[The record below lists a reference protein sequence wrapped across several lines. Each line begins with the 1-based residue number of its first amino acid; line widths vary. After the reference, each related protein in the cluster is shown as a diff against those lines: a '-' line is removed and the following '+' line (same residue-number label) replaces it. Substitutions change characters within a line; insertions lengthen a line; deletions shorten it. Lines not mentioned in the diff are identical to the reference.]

1 MDQARIRVWR
11 TGHTDVVRVSGA
23 LDHAGSRR
31 LRLVVC
37 SRLDVG
43 RGQVVVDVSRLRLL
57 DTASVDVLLGA
68 AGEAEKRG
76 RSLRLVGACG
86 PVLDVLAASGAAAR
100 LGVYDDARGSGPAT
114 DEAPAPR
121 AGHSLFGPELNRMLL
136 ELSRLPAADPRRRAL
151 QQEVVERALP
161 HARRLAHR
169 FVGLGEP
176 AEDLE
181 QVAALGLI
189 KAVRGYDP
197 EIGTDFSAYAAP
209 TIIGELKRHF
219 RDKGWAIRVPRRAQ
233 DVQLQ
238 IGRAHAHLAQ
248 RLART
253 PTVADLAAHLQ
264 VAEDEITAT
273 LAVASA
279 YRPLSLF
286 APSGGE
292 GEVALVDRLGEL
304 DPDLELAD
312 IRESIEPLLH
322 HLRPRD
328 RKIVI
333 LRFFGNMTQQQIGTE
348 LGISQMH
355 VSRLLR
361 GALQELRRRLPVG
374 DSRSASA

>member
-1 MDQARIRVWR
+1 MWR
-11 TGHTDVVRVSGA
+11 TGHTDVVRVSGT
-23 LDHAGSRR
+23 LDHAASRR
-31 LRLVVC
+31 LRLVVS
-37 SRLDVG
+37 SRLDAG
-43 RGQVVVDVSRLRLL
+43 RGQVIVDVSRLRVL

-68 AGEAEKRG
+68 AGEAERRG
-76 RSLRLVGACG
+76 RTMRLVGASG
-86 PVLDVLAASGAAAR
+86 PVLDVLAATGAAAR
-100 LGVYDDARGSGPAT
+100 LGVYDEPRAAGAAE
-114 DEAPAPR
+114 EAPAPR

-136 ELSRLPAADPRRRAL
+136 DLSRLPSSDPRRRAL

-176 AEDLE
+176 IEDLE

-197 EIGTDFSAYAAP
+197 QIGTDFSAYAAP

-219 RDKGWAIRVPRRAQ
+219 RDKGWAVRVPRRAQ

-292 GEVALVDRLGEL
+292 GEVALVDRLGEP